1 MKLVISPAKSLDF
14 TRSLPTE
21 SNSKACFLR
30 EAESLNNILRDK
42 SPKELSE
49 LMSISSSLGELNY
62 QRNNSWKLPFNSSNS
77 RQAIYAFNGDVYK
90 GIDAYSISE
99 DKIKLMQ
106 DTVRIISGLYGL
118 LKPLDLIQPYRLEMG
133 TKMPIGSNKNLYEFW
148 RRKLTDSINQEL
160 KNGEVFLNLASNEYI
175 KAIDTKVL
183 KSPMITANF
192 KQLKDGNYK
201 TIAIF
206 SKKARGLMTRYI
218 IDNNINSIEGIKGFN
233 SDGYLFAEALSVDK
247 ELVFTR

>member
-21 SNSKACFLR
+21 SNSKACFLK

-99 DKIKLMQ
+99 DKIELMQ

-133 TKMPIGSNKNLYEFW
+133 TKMPVGSNKNLYEFW

-233 SDGYLFAEALSVDK
+233 SDGYLFTESLSNDN
-247 ELVFTR
+247 ELIFTK

>member
-14 TRSLPTE
+14 TRTLPTE

-42 SPKELSE
+42 SPQELSE

-90 GIDAYSISE
+90 GIDAYSISQ
-99 DKIKLMQ
+99 DKIELMQ

-148 RRKLTDSINQEL
+148 RIKLTDSINEEL

-183 KSPMITANF
+183 KSPMITTNF

-218 IDNNINSIEGIKGFN
+218 IDNNINSIEGLKGFN
-233 SDGYLFAEALSVDK
+233 SDGYLFSEALSTDK
-247 ELVFTR
+247 VLVFTR

>member
-14 TRSLPTE
+14 IRSLPTE
-21 SNSKACFLR
+21 SNSKACFLK
-30 EAESLNNILRDK
+30 EAESLNNILREK
-42 SPKELSE
+42 SPQDLSE
-49 LMSISSSLGELNY
+49 LMSISPSLAELNY
-62 QRNNSWKLPFNSSNS
+62 QRNNSWQLPFNSFNS
-77 RQAIYAFNGDVYK
+77 RQAIYAFNGDVYR
-90 GIDAYSISE
+90 GIDAYSIAE
-99 DKIKLMQ
+99 NKIDLLQ

-148 RRKLTDSINQEL
+148 RKKLTESISQEL
-160 KNGEVFLNLASNEYI
+160 KDGEIFLNLASNEYI

-183 KSPMITANF
+183 KAPMITANF

-206 SKKARGLMTRYI
+206 SKQARGLMTRYI
-218 IDNNINSIEGIKGFN
+218 IDNNIDSINGIKEFS
-233 SDGYLFAEALSVDK
+233 SDGYLYTESLSSSN
-247 ELVFTR
+247 ELIFTR

>member
-14 TRSLPTE
+14 IRSLPTE
-21 SNSKACFLR
+21 SNSKACFLK
-30 EAESLNNILRDK
+30 EAESLNNILREK
-42 SPKELSE
+42 SPQDLSE
-49 LMSISSSLGELNY
+49 LMSISPSLGELNY
-62 QRNNSWKLPFNSSNS
+62 QRNNSWQLPFNSSNS

-90 GIDAYSISE
+90 GIDAYSIAE
-99 DKIKLMQ
+99 NKIDLLQ

-133 TKMPIGSNKNLYEFW
+133 TKMPVGSNKNLYEFW
-148 RRKLTDSINQEL
+148 RKKLTESISQEL
-160 KNGEVFLNLASNEYI
+160 KDEEIFLNLASNEYI

-183 KSPMITANF
+183 KTPMITANF

-206 SKKARGLMTRYI
+206 SKRARGLMTRYI
-218 IDNNINSIEGIKGFN
+218 IDNNINSIDGIKKFT
-233 SDGYLFAEALSVDK
+233 SDGYLFTESLSFDN
-247 ELVFTR
+247 ELIFTR

>member
-21 SNSKACFLR
+21 SNSKACFLK
-30 EAESLNNILRDK
+30 EAQSLNNILRDK
-42 SPKELSE
+42 SPKQLSE

-99 DKIKLMQ
+99 DKIELMQ

-133 TKMPIGSNKNLYEFW
+133 TKMPVESNKNLYEFW

-233 SDGYLFAEALSVDK
+233 SDGYLFTEPLSTDK

>member
-21 SNSKACFLR
+21 SNSKACFLK

-42 SPKELSE
+42 SPQELSE

-99 DKIKLMQ
+99 DKIELMQ

-133 TKMPIGSNKNLYEFW
+133 TKMSVGSNKNLYEFW
-148 RRKLTDSINQEL
+148 RRKLTDSINEEL

-218 IDNNINSIEGIKGFN
+218 IDNNINSVEELKGFN
-233 SDGYLFAEALSVDK
+233 SDGYLFAESLSTDK

>member
-21 SNSKACFLR
+21 SNSKACFLK
-30 EAESLNNILRDK
+30 EAQSLNNILRDK
-42 SPKELSE
+42 SPKQLSE

-99 DKIKLMQ
+99 DKIELMQ

-133 TKMPIGSNKNLYEFW
+133 TKMPVGSNKNLYEFW
-148 RRKLTDSINQEL
+148 KRKLTDSINQEL
-160 KNGEVFLNLASNEYI
+160 KNGEVFLNLASMEYV

-218 IDNNINSIEGIKGFN
+218 IDNNINSIEELKGFN
-233 SDGYLFAEALSVDK
+233 SDGYLFTESLSTDNN
-247 ELVFTR
+247 LIFTR

>member
-14 TRSLPTE
+14 IRSLPTE
-21 SNSKACFLR
+21 SNSKACFLK
-30 EAESLNNILRDK
+30 EAESLNNILREK
-42 SPKELSE
+42 SPQDLSE
-49 LMSISSSLGELNY
+49 LMSISPSLGELNY
-62 QRNNSWKLPFNSSNS
+62 QRNNSWQLPFNSSNS
-77 RQAIYAFNGDVYK
+77 RQAIYAFNGDVYR
-90 GIDAYSISE
+90 GIDAYSIAE
-99 DKIKLMQ
+99 NKIDLLQ

-148 RRKLTDSINQEL
+148 RKKLTESISQEL
-160 KNGEVFLNLASNEYI
+160 KDGEIFLNLASNEYI

-183 KSPMITANF
+183 KTPMITANF

-206 SKKARGLMTRYI
+206 SKRARGLMTRYI
-218 IDNNINSIEGIKGFN
+218 IDNNIDSINGIKGFN
-233 SDGYLFAEALSVDK
+233 SDGYLYTESLSSSN
-247 ELVFTR
+247 ELIFTK

>member
-21 SNSKACFLR
+21 SNSKACFLK
-30 EAESLNNILRDK
+30 EAQSLNNILRDK
-42 SPKELSE
+42 SHKELSE

-99 DKIKLMQ
+99 DKIELMQ

-118 LKPLDLIQPYRLEMG
+118 LKPLDLIQPYRLEMS
-133 TKMPIGSNKNLYEFW
+133 TKMPVGSNKNLYEFW

-233 SDGYLFAEALSVDK
+233 SDGYLFTESLSTVNN
-247 ELVFTR
+247 LIFTR

>member
-21 SNSKACFLR
+21 SNSKACFLK

-62 QRNNSWKLPFNSSNS
+62 QRNNTWKLPFNSSNS

-99 DKIKLMQ
+99 DKIELMQ

-133 TKMPIGSNKNLYEFW
+133 TKMPVGSNKNLYEFW

-160 KNGEVFLNLASNEYI
+160 KNGEVFLNLASMEYI

-233 SDGYLFAEALSVDK
+233 SDGYLFTESLSTYK
-247 ELVFTR
+247 ELIFTR

>member
-14 TRSLPTE
+14 TRTLPTE

-30 EAESLNNILRDK
+30 EAESLNDILRDK
-42 SPKELSE
+42 SPKQLSE

-99 DKIKLMQ
+99 DKIELMQ

-148 RRKLTDSINQEL
+148 KRKLTDSVNQEL

-218 IDNNINSIEGIKGFN
+218 IDNNINSIEGIKGFK
-233 SDGYLFAEALSVDK
+233 SDSYLFAEALSTDK

>member
-42 SPKELSE
+42 SPQELSE

-99 DKIKLMQ
+99 DKIELMQ

-148 RRKLTDSINQEL
+148 RRKLTDSINEEL

-218 IDNNINSIEGIKGFN
+218 IDNNINSIEGLKGFN
-233 SDGYLFAEALSVDK
+233 SDGYLFAESLSTDK

>member
-21 SNSKACFLR
+21 LNSKACFLK
-30 EAESLNNILRDK
+30 EAENLNNILRDK
-42 SPKELSE
+42 SPQELSR

-62 QRNNSWKLPFNSSNS
+62 HRNNAWKLPFNSSNS

-90 GIDAYSISE
+90 GIDAYSIS
-99 DKIKLMQ
+99 DNNIDFMQ
-106 DTVRIISGLYGL
+106 DTIRIISGLYGL
-118 LKPLDLIQPYRLEMG
+118 LKPLDLIQPYRLEMC
-133 TKMPIGSNKNLYEFW
+133 TKMSVGLNKNLYEFW
-148 RRKLTDSINQEL
+148 RKKLTNSINQEL

-192 KQLKDGNYK
+192 KQLKDGHYK

-218 IDNNINSIEGIKGFN
+218 IDNRINSIEDLKAFDY
-233 SDGYLFAEALSVDK
+233 DGYLFTESLSTDK

>member
-14 TRSLPTE
+14 TRNLPTE
-21 SNSKACFLR
+21 SNSKACFLK
-30 EAESLNNILRDK
+30 EAQSLNNILRDK
-42 SPKELSE
+42 SPKELSA
-49 LMSISSSLGELNY
+49 LMSISSSLGDLNY

-90 GIDAYSISE
+90 GIDAYSVSE
-99 DKIKLMQ
+99 DKIELMQ

-133 TKMPIGSNKNLYEFW
+133 TKMPVGSNKNLYEFW

-160 KNGEVFLNLASNEYI
+160 KNGEVFLNLASNEYV

-233 SDGYLFAEALSVDK
+233 SDGYLFTEPLSTDK

>member
-42 SPKELSE
+42 SPQELSE

-99 DKIKLMQ
+99 DKIELMQ

-148 RRKLTDSINQEL
+148 RIKLTDSINQEL

-218 IDNNINSIEGIKGFN
+218 IDNNINSIEGLKGFN
-233 SDGYLFAEALSVDK
+233 SDGYLFTESLSTDK
-247 ELVFTR
+247 VLVFTR

>member
-14 TRSLPTE
+14 IRSLPTE
-21 SNSKACFLR
+21 SNSKACFLK
-30 EAESLNNILRDK
+30 EAESLNNILREK
-42 SPKELSE
+42 SPQDLSE
-49 LMSISSSLGELNY
+49 LMSISPSLGELNY
-62 QRNNSWKLPFNSSNS
+62 QRNNSWQLPFNSSNS

-90 GIDAYSISE
+90 GIDAYSIKK
-99 DKIKLMQ
+99 DKVDFLQ

-133 TKMPIGSNKNLYEFW
+133 TKMPVGASKNLYEFW
-148 RRKLTDSINQEL
+148 RRKLTESISQEL
-160 KNGEVFLNLASNEYI
+160 KDGEIFLNLASNEYI

-183 KSPMITANF
+183 KTPMITANF

-206 SKKARGLMTRYI
+206 SKRARGLMTRYI

-233 SDGYLFAEALSVDK
+233 SDGYLFTESLSSSN
-247 ELVFTR
+247 ELIFTR

>member
-21 SNSKACFLR
+21 SNSKACFLK
-30 EAESLNNILRDK
+30 EAQSLNNILRDK
-42 SPKELSE
+42 SPKQLSD

-99 DKIKLMQ
+99 DKIELMQ

-133 TKMPIGSNKNLYEFW
+133 TKMPVESNKNLYEFW

-233 SDGYLFAEALSVDK
+233 SDGYLFTESLSTDK
-247 ELVFTR
+247 ELIFTR